1 VALIIPILPAQEPTG
16 NAVRAASGI
25 ENRTSAGLDS
35 IPIGQRV
42 EGRIESLPGTRRH
55 APRWLALW
63 HLASLDAPTVAVVW
77 SLGFAWI
84 AGVSLPHWTPAL
96 LALAVWSAYVIDR
109 LLDARSGLRSGDPG
123 RLRDRH
129 FFHWRH
135 RRVLLPMAGMAAGA
149 ATLLVLR
156 YVPALLRE
164 RDSVLAAVSVA
175 YFARVHSGSRSRPF
189 LSRLFTKELLVG
201 VLFTIGCALPALGRL
216 PPMPRVA
223 HWAILGA
230 LAFFAQLAWL
240 NCHAIDSWESETIRR
255 GRSPILLKSCLTAAT
270 GIVLCL
276 LIFIP
281 SPRAAAMAATG
292 ASSALLLAWL
302 DCRRS
307 RLSPVALRALADVA
321 LLAPAALVPIGWLL
335 R

>member
-1 VALIIPILPAQEPTG
+1 MTIRLAQEQTS
-16 NAVRAASGI
+16 NAVQAGSRIENPSGAALDEWRIGRGI
-25 ENRTSAGLDS
+25 ENL
-35 IPIGQRV
+35 
-42 EGRIESLPGTRRH
+42 IESGTGRVSGARLR

-77 SLGFAWI
+77 SLGFAWM
-84 AGVSLPHWTPAL
+84 ARVRLPGWAPAV
-96 LALAVWSAYVIDR
+96 LAMAVWAVYVADR
-109 LLDARSGLRSGDPG
+109 LLDASSDLRSGERG

-135 RRVLLPMAGMAAGA
+135 RRVLLTLAAMAAGV
-149 ATLLVLR
+149 ATLLILG
-156 YVPALLRE
+156 YMPALLRE

-175 YFARVHSGSRSRPF
+175 YFARVHSVSRSRPF

-216 PPMPRVA
+216 PAIPRVA
-223 HWAILGA
+223 LWPILGA

-240 NCHAIDSWESETIRR
+240 NCHAIDSWESEAIRH
-255 GRSPILLKSCLTAAT
+255 GRSRILLKACVTAAT

-281 SPRAAAMAATG
+281 SSRTAAMAAAG
-292 ASSALLLAWL
+292 SSSALLLAWL
-302 DCRRS
+302 DYRRN

-321 LLAPAALVPIGWLL
+321 LLAPAALAPIGWFI